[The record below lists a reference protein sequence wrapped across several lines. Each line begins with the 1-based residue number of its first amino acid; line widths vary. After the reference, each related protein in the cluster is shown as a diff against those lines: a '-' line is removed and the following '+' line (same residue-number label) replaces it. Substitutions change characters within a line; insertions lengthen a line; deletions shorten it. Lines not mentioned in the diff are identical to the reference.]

1 MNVFQHGVLNGLGW
15 VVVLADGWIFQ
26 TSYYWLSAAGFWLL
40 IWSMWKMHKEIE
52 MTVPTHGFNGTT
64 AEDLEAASAHIKTL
78 VQPQEKV
85 YTFTKTKMPVGDIK
99 VYEGERYYKFVPKED
114 MTGQEAGW
122 MAMLFTTAVISSRG
136 IGITDYDYMG
146 FVRAHGLERHFEEE
160 LS

>member
-1 MNVFQHGVLNGLGW
+1 
-15 VVVLADGWIFQ
+15 
-26 TSYYWLSAAGFWLL
+26 
-40 IWSMWKMHKEIE
+40 

-64 AEDLEAASAHIKTL
+64 AEDLKQAAEGAKT
-78 VQPQEKV
+78 
-85 YTFTKTKMPVGDIK
+85 YTFAATKMPVGDIK
-99 VYEGERYYKFVPKED
+99 VYEGTRYFKFAPKED

-122 MAMLFTTAVISSRG
+122 IMMLFTTAVISSRG

>member
-1 MNVFQHGVLNGLGW
+1 MFQHGVLNGLGW
-15 VVVLADGWIFQ
+15 VAVLADGWILH
-26 TSYYWLSAAGFWLL
+26 THWLAAAGFLWLAWGTWKL
-40 IWSMWKMHKEIE
+40 IKEIN

-64 AEDLEAASAHIKTL
+64 AEDLKQAAEGS
-78 VQPQEKV
+78 
-85 YTFTKTKMPVGDIK
+85 YTFIKTKMPVGDIK
-99 VYEGERYYKFVPKED
+99 VYEGERYYKFVPKDD

-136 IGITDYDYMG
+136 VGITDYDYMG

>member
-1 MNVFQHGVLNGLGW
+1 MNVFQYGVLNGLGW
-15 VVVLADGWIFQ
+15 VAVLADGWIFH
-26 TSYYWLSAAGFWLL
+26 THWLAAAGFLWLA
-40 IWSMWKMHKEIE
+40 WSTWKLLKEID
-52 MTVPTHGFNGTT
+52 MTEQSGFNGTT
-64 AEDLEAASAHIKTL
+64 AADLAQATSG
-78 VQPQEKV
+78 
-85 YTFTKTKMPVGDIK
+85 YTITATKMPVGDIK
-99 VYEGERYYKFVPKED
+99 VYEGEKYYKFAPKDD

>member
-1 MNVFQHGVLNGLGW
+1 
-15 VVVLADGWIFQ
+15 
-26 TSYYWLSAAGFWLL
+26 
-40 IWSMWKMHKEIE
+40 

-64 AEDLEAASAHIKTL
+64 AEDLKQAAEGS
-78 VQPQEKV
+78 
-85 YTFTKTKMPVGDIK
+85 YTYTATMTKMPVGDIK
-99 VYEGERYYKFVPKED
+99 VYEGERYYKFVPKDD

-160 LS
+160 LK

>member
-64 AEDLEAASAHIKTL
+64 AEDLKQAAEGSK
-78 VQPQEKV
+78 
-85 YTFTKTKMPVGDIK
+85 TFTFTKMPVGDIK
-99 VYEGERYYKFVPKED
+99 VYEGERYYRFVPKDD

>member
-1 MNVFQHGVLNGLGW
+1 
-15 VVVLADGWIFQ
+15 
-26 TSYYWLSAAGFWLL
+26 
-40 IWSMWKMHKEIE
+40 

-64 AEDLEAASAHIKTL
+64 AEDLANAASTS
-78 VQPQEKV
+78 

-99 VYEGERYYKFVPKED
+99 VYEGEKYYKFAPKED

-122 MAMLFTTAVISSRG
+122 ICMLFTTASISSRG
-136 IGITDYDYMG
+136 VGITDYDYMG

>member
-1 MNVFQHGVLNGLGW
+1 
-15 VVVLADGWIFQ
+15 
-26 TSYYWLSAAGFWLL
+26 
-40 IWSMWKMHKEIE
+40 

-64 AEDLEAASAHIKTL
+64 AEDLKQAAEGSK
-78 VQPQEKV
+78 
-85 YTFTKTKMPVGDIK
+85 TFTYTKMPVGDIK
-99 VYEGERYYKFVPKED
+99 VYEGTRYFKFVPKDD

-146 FVRAHGLERHFEEE
+146 FVSAHGLERHFEEE

>member
-1 MNVFQHGVLNGLGW
+1 LDLPYALAGSSRICFAHLEYVGYLQGL
-15 VVVLADGWIFQ
+15 
-26 TSYYWLSAAGFWLL
+26 
-40 IWSMWKMHKEIE
+40 E
-52 MTVPTHGFNGTT
+52 MTIEDGFNGTT
-64 AEDLEAASAHIKTL
+64 ANDLAEAAGTS
-78 VQPQEKV
+78 
-85 YTFTKTKMPVGDIK
+85 YTFKPTKMPVGDIK
-99 VYEGERYYKFVPKED
+99 VYEGTRYFKFVPKED

>member
-15 VVVLADGWIFQ
+15 VLVLADVWIFQ
-26 TSYYWLSAAGFWLL
+26 TSYYWLAAAGFWLL
-40 IWSMWKMHKEIE
+40 IWSIWHIHKGID

-64 AEDLEAASAHIKTL
+64 AEDLANAASKT
-78 VQPQEKV
+78 V
-85 YTFTKTKMPVGDIK
+85 TFATKMPVGDIK
-99 VYEGERYYKFVPKED
+99 VYEGEKYYKFAPKED

-122 MAMLFTTAVISSRG
+122 ICMLFTTASISSRG
-136 IGITDYDYMG
+136 VGIMDYDYMG

>member
-1 MNVFQHGVLNGLGW
+1 MMSIY
-15 VVVLADGWIFQ
+15 D
-26 TSYYWLSAAGFWLL
+26 
-40 IWSMWKMHKEIE
+40 
-52 MTVPTHGFNGTT
+52 GFNGLS
-64 AEDLEAASAHIKTL
+64 AEDLVKMTSQSDKGYTL
-78 VQPQEKV
+78 
-85 YTFTKTKMPVGDIK
+85 TKTKMPVGDIK
-99 VYEGERYYKFVPKED
+99 VYEGTRYFKFLPKED

>member
-1 MNVFQHGVLNGLGW
+1 
-15 VVVLADGWIFQ
+15 
-26 TSYYWLSAAGFWLL
+26 
-40 IWSMWKMHKEIE
+40 

-64 AEDLEAASAHIKTL
+64 ADDLKQAADKSF
-78 VQPQEKV
+78 
-85 YTFTKTKMPVGDIK
+85 TFAQKMPVGDIK
-99 VYEGERYYKFVPKED
+99 VYEGERYYKFVPKDD

>member
-15 VVVLADGWIFQ
+15 IAVLADGWILH
-26 TSYYWLSAAGFWLL
+26 THWLAAAGFILL
-40 IWSMWKMHKEIE
+40 VWSAWKLLKEAD

-64 AEDLEAASAHIKTL
+64 AEDLAQAASTS
-78 VQPQEKV
+78 
-85 YTFTKTKMPVGDIK
+85 YTITKTKMAVGDIK
-99 VYEGERYYKFVPKED
+99 VYEGEKYYKFAPKED

-122 MAMLFTTAVISSRG
+122 ICMLFTTAVISSRG
-136 IGITDYDYMG
+136 VGITDYDYLG